1 MKKDLMDKAAELVE
15 KKGAQAVSMRD
26 LAKKVGV
33 STMAAYRH
41 YKSKDELLLAVAAY
55 GFDRLTQVGN
65 EAAGREETVQ
75 KKLEAVLF
83 AYYQFGRSH
92 HNLFELMF
100 SPLKKKESLS
110 SHFQNSARAS
120 YAQFARYVHEF
131 IGAKKLKN
139 QKFEN
144 QYSSAFWAYIHG
156 MTVLASNGYLSAIES
171 SPKEM
176 EKKIKT
182 QIASFVGFYQTDP
195 AKS

>member
-1 MKKDLMDKAAELVE
+1 MKKDLVDKAAELVE
-15 KKGAQAVSMRD
+15 KKGAESVSMRD
-26 LAKKVGV
+26 LAKKVGA

-41 YKSKDELLLAVAAY
+41 YKSKDELLLEVAAR
-55 GFDRLTQVGN
+55 GFDRLTQLGN
-65 EAAGREETVQ
+65 QAADHEKTAQ
-75 KKLEAVLF
+75 KKLEAVLY
-83 AYYQFGRSH
+83 AYYQFGQNH

-100 SPLKKKESLS
+100 GPLKKKESLS

-120 YAQFARYVHEF
+120 YAQFSKYVHEF
-131 IGAKKLKN
+131 IGVNKLKN

-182 QIASFVGFYQTDP
+182 QIASFVAFYQVSL